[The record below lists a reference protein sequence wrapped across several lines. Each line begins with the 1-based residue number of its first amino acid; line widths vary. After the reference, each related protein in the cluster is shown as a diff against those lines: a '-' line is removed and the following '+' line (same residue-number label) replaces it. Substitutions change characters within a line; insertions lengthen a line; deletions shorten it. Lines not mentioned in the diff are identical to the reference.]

1 MKMIMLMKK
10 KDKKKVKALYKE
22 IFLRVKIN
30 FIQI

>member
-1 MKMIMLMKK
+1 MMLMKK
-10 KDKKKVKALYKE
+10 KDKKKVKTLYEE

>member
-1 MKMIMLMKK
+1 MLIKK
-10 KDKKKVKALYKE
+10 KDKKKVRALYEE